1 MMPPQAKAGPEGA
14 DRNGMD
20 AAERKEIL
28 SRYRDHSRRFEA
40 AAARRSTSRSGSVV
54 PFNPPVLR
62 ELAQEPTA
70 REIEAHCLT
79 LLKCGVS
86 RQIQSPRTPVQ
97 PPKRGMPK
105 RAVELRI

>member
-1 MMPPQAKAGPEGA
+1 MGDCFAMEALRAKGGPGSA
-14 DRNGMD
+14 DTTRMD

-40 AAARRSTSRSGSVV
+40 AAARRSTSRSGAVI

-70 REIEAHCLT
+70 REIEVLQLCLLYT
-79 LLKCGVS
+79 S
-86 RQIQSPRTPVQ
+86 PSPRD
-97 PPKRGMPK
+97 
-105 RAVELRI
+105 